1 MQRVNSYS
9 DIQVMQGADL
19 VHTITFDS
27 EFDVDDYTWSSKVAQ
42 DRKATS
48 FTYDGSPVT
57 QVVLTIEKVSD
68 QSLNV
73 KLTGV
78 QTAKFSDDFEGV
90 WDLVSKSD
98 SGSLKVRQIEGDV
111 LISSGVVQTSS
122 DTFVTFVE

>member
-27 EFDVDDYTWSSKVAQ
+27 EFDVDNYTWSSKVAK
-42 DRKATS
+42 DKKVTS

-57 QVVLTIEKVSD
+57 QVVLTIEKVD
-68 QSLNV
+68 NQSLSV
-73 KLTGV
+73 KLTGA

-90 WDLVSKSD
+90 WDLVSKAD

-122 DTFVTFVE
+122 DTFVTLVE